1 MKNSRRHWIPN
12 GFFVLHMG
20 ALIFGLVGILIMLPN
35 PDLWSNDP
43 FATDVFTWSMDNAGA
58 THIIFG
64 AACMFAYGVFAI
76 GWRKTTI
83 FAVTSFVLSLSFE
96 LFGTG
101 TGWPFGNYEYTGFLG
116 YKILGLVPYSIPL
129 SWFYM
134 GFAAYLLGSLLVK
147 RFWQGRSTLWT
158 VVGGAFLLLVWDLVL
173 DPAMA
178 HESLSIQFWVWDES
192 GPYMGMPTKN
202 FVGWALTGLLF
213 MLVSRLLWKEE
224 VETRKISMTIPF
236 AIYAAN
242 LGFAMVLSA
251 AVGLWV
257 PIVLA
262 LILGLLPAMIAI
274 LPNNPRSASGS
285 SSDVDSTRLARDA

>member
-1 MKNSRRHWIPN
+1 MKFTGRYLIPN
-12 GFFVLHMG
+12 ILFAMHMA

-35 PDLWSNDP
+35 PDIWSGDP
-43 FATDVFTWSMDNAGA
+43 FASDVFNWSMENAGA

-64 AACMFAYGVFAI
+64 AACMFAYGVVAI
-76 GWRKTTI
+76 GWVKTVI

-101 TGWPFGNYEYTGFLG
+101 TGWPFGNYEYTDFLG

-134 GFAAYLLGSLLVK
+134 GFASYLLGSLLVN
-147 RFWQGRSTLWT
+147 RFGLGRQTLWT
-158 VVGGAFLLLVWDLVL
+158 VLSGAFLLLVWDLVL

-178 HESLSIQFWVWDES
+178 HESLRIQFWVWDET

-202 FVGWALTGLLF
+202 FAGWAITGLLF
-213 MLVSRLLWKEE
+213 MLVSRLLWKED
-224 VETRKISMTIPF
+224 VDARNFSMTLPF

-242 LGFAMVLSA
+242 LFFAMVLSA
-251 AVGLWV
+251 EVGLWI

-262 LILGLLPAMIAI
+262 LVLGLLPAIIAMR
-274 LPNNPRSASGS
+274 PKSFDDTDSNV
-285 SSDVDSTRLARDA
+285 DVGSTRLARDA